1 MEYQNIVNQAYLGW
15 SSFELLPKK
24 SRNVLE
30 ANDILLTEDNKTNN
44 ANTSNENRKSAP
56 KNKRNKND
64 QNKIVTAIV
73 DDCMIKDV
81 YGWKLCDKE
90 EKVVVKHFSGS
101 TTEDMKTYIQ
111 LSLKRDPDRVIIHLG
126 RNDLKSSQDPETI
139 AKDIIDI
146 AKNSTTDK
154 NEILVSSIV
163 SRRDNLNGKGRQVNN
178 NLQKLFLEN
187 NFAYVNHDNIRP
199 QQHCS

>member
-1 MEYQNIVNQAYLGW
+1 M
-15 SSFELLPKK
+15 
-24 SRNVLE
+24 
-30 ANDILLTEDNKTNN
+30 
-44 ANTSNENRKSAP
+44 
-56 KNKRNKND
+56 
-64 QNKIVTAIV
+64 
-73 DDCMIKDV
+73 
-81 YGWKLCDKE
+81 
-90 EKVVVKHFSGS
+90 
-101 TTEDMKTYIQ
+101 TEDMKTYIQ

-126 RNDLKSSQDPETI
+126 RNDLKSCQDPETI

-187 NFAYVNHDNIRP
+187 NFAYVNHDNIKP
-199 QQHCS
+199 QQHCSYGGVHLSTIGSKILAEIFIIAPSGQTSLGII